1 MLRKAAAGR
10 AAHRACSLSWRDED
24 LQAAEGSRKIR
35 ERTIL
40 VVQACV
46 PVVAMARLR
55 DVVRWPTAGRG
66 VSWRRAI
73 AGGLAAVILAAPT
86 AVATTGHDAAYV
98 DGRHPAVDTAGPVTT
113 VFLLATAPGVTGL
126 AFSPDGRLLASG
138 YGDGT
143 VRLWDPATGHLVR
156 ALLQSGSAS
165 QNSVNGVA
173 FSPDGKLL
181 ASGYGDGT
189 VRLWDPATGHLV
201 GAVLRSGSGSRSSVN
216 GVAFSPDGKLLASGY
231 GDGTV
236 RLWTPATGQPAAPA
250 LKPVPGP
257 QPGVNA
263 VAFSP
268 DGKLLASACRDGTVR
283 LWTPAT
289 GEPAGAPLQ
298 IAPGGQGGVNGVAF
312 SPDGK
317 LLASGYGD
325 AVRIWGRSAD
335 RSGGLGG
342 FSWLIIA
349 AFVIAIAVSAA
360 TVIITAR
367 EIRAGSRRL
376 H

>member
-126 AFSPDGRLLASG
+126 AFSPDGR
-138 YGDGT
+138 
-143 VRLWDPATGHLVR
+143 
-156 ALLQSGSAS
+156 
-165 QNSVNGVA
+165 
-173 FSPDGKLL
+173 LL